1 MVFPNMTSKKDTLHR
16 ILLFCHEIYDKDDR
30 KIRFFAENQYR
41 MELAVE
47 KSTRINPGT
56 NTNMALMAPGH

>member
-1 MVFPNMTSKKDTLHR
+1 MKYTTKMT
-16 ILLFCHEIYDKDDR
+16 E
-30 KIRFFAENQYR
+30 IRFFAENQYR

>member
-1 MVFPNMTSKKDTLHR
+1 MT
-16 ILLFCHEIYDKDDR
+16 EIGS
-30 KIRFFAENQYR
+30 FAENQYR

-47 KSTRINPGT
+47 KSTRINLGT

>member
-1 MVFPNMTSKKDTLHR
+1 MKLIKQMVFPNMTSKKR
-16 ILLFCHEIYDKDDR
+16 YFAGS
-30 KIRFFAENQYR
+30 FAENQYR
-41 MELAVE
+41 MELAVV

>member
-1 MVFPNMTSKKDTLHR
+1 MKYTTKMT
-16 ILLFCHEIYDKDDR
+16 E
-30 KIRFFAENQYR
+30 IRFFAENQYR

-47 KSTRINPGT
+47 KSTRINHGT